1 MTGLQKMRKRFTLLL
16 AIFLAVAVALIAYL
30 LWPAA
35 SPHARD
41 EEERRLQQE
50 LAVKTRDVAP
60 LSQIEDKLKDT
71 RANIKKFYAE
81 RILSQ
86 SSQVSNEVH
95 RLARDSG
102 VTLQGIHYKFDPAA
116 LPNLQKVEI
125 DTGISGDYLKIA
137 HFINAVERDKLLFVI
152 NQIALSAP
160 QGGTVQ
166 LQIKFQTFL
175 KESA

>member
-1 MTGLQKMRKRFTLLL
+1 MTRLQRIRKQFTVLI
-16 AIFLAVAVALIAYL
+16 AIFLAVDVALIAYL

-41 EEERRLQQE
+41 AEERQLQQE
-50 LAVKTRDVAP
+50 LAAKTRDVAP
-60 LSQIEDKLKDT
+60 LSGIEDKLTGT
-71 RANIKKFYAE
+71 RANIKKFLAE

-86 SSQVSNEVH
+86 SSQISNEVH

-102 VTLQGIHYKFDPAA
+102 VTLQGIHYKFDPAT
-116 LPNLQKVEI
+116 LPSLQRVEI

-137 HFINAVERDKLLFVI
+137 HFVNAVERDKLLFVI
-152 NQIALSAP
+152 NQITLSAP
-160 QGGTVQ
+160 QSGVVQ

-175 KESA
+175 KEA

>member
-1 MTGLQKMRKRFTLLL
+1 MTGLQKMRKRFTVLV
-16 AIFLAVAVALIAYL
+16 AIFLAMDVALIAYL

-41 EEERRLQQE
+41 EEERRLQTE
-50 LAVKTRDVAP
+50 LDTKTRDVAP
-60 LSQIEDKLKDT
+60 LAQIEDKLKDT

-86 SSQVSNEVH
+86 SSQVSSEIH
-95 RLARDSG
+95 RLARENG

-137 HFINAVERDKLLFVI
+137 HFINAVERDKSLFVI
-152 NQIALSAP
+152 NQITLSAP
-160 QGGTVQ
+160 QGGAVQ

-175 KESA
+175 KEA